1 MRNPHKDYSRLLQ
14 TFTKQEEIDEING
27 MIHKLATDKCEANIQ
42 GQRYDRIK
50 ELKQTENNLAKKL
63 HA

>member
-14 TFTKQEEIDEING
+14 TFTIQEEIDEINS
-27 MIHKLATDKCEANIQ
+27 MIHKLATDKCQANIQ
-42 GQRYDRIK
+42 DKRYDRIK
-50 ELKQTENNLAKKL
+50 ELKQTKNNLAKKL